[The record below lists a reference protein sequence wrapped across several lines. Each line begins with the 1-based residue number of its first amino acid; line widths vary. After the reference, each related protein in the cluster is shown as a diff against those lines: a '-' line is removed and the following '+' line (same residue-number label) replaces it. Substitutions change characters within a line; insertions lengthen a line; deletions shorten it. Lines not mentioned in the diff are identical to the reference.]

1 LKEGNSSQDHEGNA
15 TIIQMENGTSQND
28 TKKYSSKDSK
38 DLALDD
44 DLMDE
49 DNLLGEEL
57 EDVHGDSM

>member
-1 LKEGNSSQDHEGNA
+1 
-15 TIIQMENGTSQND
+15 MENGTSRND
-28 TKKYSSKDSK
+28 TKKDSSKDSK

-49 DNLLGEEL
+49 YDLGEEL

>member
-1 LKEGNSSQDHEGNA
+1 
-15 TIIQMENGTSQND
+15 MENGTSRND
-28 TKKYSSKDSK
+28 TKKDSSKDSK

-49 DNLLGEEL
+49 YDLLGEEL